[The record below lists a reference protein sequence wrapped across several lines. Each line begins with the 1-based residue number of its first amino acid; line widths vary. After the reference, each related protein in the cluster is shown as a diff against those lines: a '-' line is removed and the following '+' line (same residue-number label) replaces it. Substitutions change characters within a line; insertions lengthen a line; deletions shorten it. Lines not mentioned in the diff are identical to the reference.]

1 MIRSFTRFAFVVLAA
16 LLAVTPSFAQDE
28 KPAQMTIPQILAAAE
43 NLRAS
48 GRVDDAVKGLEYILK
63 AEPSNIDALRMLG
76 DIAWDQQNAEEAQ
89 KRWMAVRKIQQNDF
103 GANWGLGRLYLQGSS
118 GRGSARNAILYLEV
132 AESVLPAAE
141 PELKPQVLLA
151 LAQAYNADGQTSR
164 AMEKVRE
171 VLAVAPDNY
180 EACYFLVALR
190 LGSAQSADDFDQAL
204 SDAERL
210 VQVVRKEL
218 EASGTTLEGAQRLA
232 TAYQMEIQVLK
243 NSVSVVFERNPDGS
257 LSDRLLPG
265 KEKRAAATIAKTVDA
280 MLRYTDLQRTLAYF
294 QIAEVAAKAVQYD
307 ANPDTL
313 MELGLLQKATGQS
326 AKAVETF
333 RKVLE
338 IDPLHKEARR
348 QLDALQ
354 SQEAAPSAWPG
365 VGTP

>member
-1 MIRSFTRFAFVVLAA
+1 MIRSSTRFALMLLAA
-16 LLAVTPSFAQDE
+16 LLAVAPSFAQDE
-28 KPAQMTIPQILAAAE
+28 QQTPMTIPQMLAAAE
-43 NLRAS
+43 DLRAR
-48 GRVDDAVKGLEYILK
+48 GRIDDAVKALDYILTT
-63 AEPSNIDALRMLG
+63 EPSNIDALRLLG
-76 DIAWDQQNAEEAQ
+76 DIAWDQHDAEEAQ
-89 KRWMAVRKIQQNDF
+89 KRWMAVRRIQQNDF

-132 AESVLPAAE
+132 AESVLPASE
-141 PELKPQVLLA
+141 PELKPKVLLA
-151 LAQAYNADGQTSR
+151 LAQAYSADGQTSR
-164 AMEKVRE
+164 AMEKVRQ
-171 VLAVAPDNY
+171 VLAVAPDDY
-180 EACYFLVALR
+180 DACYFLIALR
-190 LGSAQSADDFDQAL
+190 LGSAQSADDYDQAL

-210 VQVVRKEL
+210 VQVVRREL

-232 TAYQMEIQVLK
+232 AAYQMEIQVLK
-243 NSVSVVFERNPDGS
+243 GSASVVFERNPDGS

-265 KEKRAAATIAKTVDA
+265 KEKRAAATITKTVDA

-294 QIAEVAAKAVQYD
+294 QIAEVAAKAVEYD

-326 AKAVETF
+326 AKAIETF

-354 SQEAAPSAWPG
+354 SQEFGPSAWPSLG
-365 VGTP
+365 AP